1 PPEAILAVTFTN
13 KAAREMRERVS
24 ALVGPV
30 AERVWVG
37 TFHATCVQI
46 LRRHGDRL
54 GFPRQF
60 LIFDTADQQ
69 AAVTRALKDLNLD
82 PKRYDPRGIR
92 SAISAAKNELVG
104 PGEFAERAADPMGHV
119 AARVYRRYQELLR
132 ESGAFDFDDL
142 IMMTVRLF
150 REHPDV
156 LEAYQRRFAYIMVDE
171 YQDTN
176 RAQYVLVNTLAA
188 AHRNLCVVGDAR
200 SEER

>member
-1 PPEAILAVTFTN
+1 LLILAGAGSGKTRVLTYRVAYLLSQGVPPEGILAVTFTN

-54 GFPRQF
+54 GFPRHF

-92 SAISAAKNELVG
+92 SAISAAKNDLVG
-104 PGEFAERAADPMGHV
+104 PDEFAERAADPIGRV
-119 AARVYRRYQELLR
+119 AARVYRRYQELLH
-132 ESGAFDFDDL
+132 ENGAFDFDDL

-150 REHPDV
+150 R
-156 LEAYQRRFAYIMVDE
+156 
-171 YQDTN
+171 
-176 RAQYVLVNTLAA
+176 
-188 AHRNLCVVGDAR
+188 
-200 SEER
+200 